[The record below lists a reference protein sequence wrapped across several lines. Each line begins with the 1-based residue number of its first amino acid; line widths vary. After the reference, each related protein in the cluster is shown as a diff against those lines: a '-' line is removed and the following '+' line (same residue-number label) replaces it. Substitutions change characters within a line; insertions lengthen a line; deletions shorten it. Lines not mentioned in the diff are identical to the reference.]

1 MVTEVVSEG
10 AGLYVLDG
18 KVGLCVAYQP
28 AAKRK
33 LRAGDRVEV
42 SHMTSSCP
50 FVFVAATTNKV

>member
-42 SHMTSSCP
+42 SHMT
-50 FVFVAATTNKV
+50 

>member
-1 MVTEVVSEG
+1 MTEVVSEG

-42 SHMTSSCP
+42 SHMM
-50 FVFVAATTNKV
+50 